1 MKKKFSLLLA
11 ILMLVALI
19 PNTFAQGETVEAK
32 KANQKMT
39 LDGKEVEAPFY
50 NINGS
55 NYIKL
60 RDFAVI
66 LNETENKF
74 NVSYDNE
81 KTI

>member
-39 LDGKEVEAPFY
+39 LDGKKL
-50 NINGS
+50 
-55 NYIKL
+55 KL
-60 RDFAVI
+60 RSTTLTAQTILSFAI
-66 LNETENKF
+66 LL
-74 NVSYDNE
+74 
-81 KTI
+81 